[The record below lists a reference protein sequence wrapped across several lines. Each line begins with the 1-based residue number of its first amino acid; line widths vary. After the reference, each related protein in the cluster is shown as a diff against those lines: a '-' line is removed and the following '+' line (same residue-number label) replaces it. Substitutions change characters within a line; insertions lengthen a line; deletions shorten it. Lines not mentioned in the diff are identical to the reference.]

1 MVGDN
6 PRCEDTLRFHV
17 VSAAVCALW
26 LAHEP
31 AHPLPTFSLRT
42 VVICRLF
49 SSHEETSEIPL
60 SSSIVLRRFPP
71 ISDDRETTRSIL
83 VRDALPSWENAL
95 PLRRRES
102 AFSHRYSILRKGVC
116 FLVRPPVQ
124 IIGCKP
130 GATWIGLII
139 CATKHVALS
148 VAANI
153 HARQYRRKVSARTR
167 RQHMVPIQY
176 QQNGQSFPRAV
187 EGANGEDGRARK
199 Q

>member
-1 MVGDN
+1 MKLLL
-6 PRCEDTLRFHV
+6 TT
-17 VSAAVCALW
+17 
-26 LAHEP
+26 
-31 AHPLPTFSLRT
+31 TFD
-42 VVICRLF
+42 
-49 SSHEETSEIPL
+49 
-60 SSSIVLRRFPP
+60 RRGSPP

-124 IIGCKP
+124 IIGCKR

-153 HARQYRRKVSARTR
+153 HARQYRRKVSALA
-167 RQHMVPIQY
+167 
-176 QQNGQSFPRAV
+176 SV
-187 EGANGEDGRARK
+187 EHGGNIWITIHTNN
-199 Q
+199 